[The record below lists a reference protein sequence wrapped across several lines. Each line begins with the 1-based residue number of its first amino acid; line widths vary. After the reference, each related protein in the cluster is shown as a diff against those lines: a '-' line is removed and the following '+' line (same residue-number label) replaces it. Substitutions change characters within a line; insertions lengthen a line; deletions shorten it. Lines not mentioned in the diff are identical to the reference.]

1 MVYDVIVYV
10 DYDGKSKVAV
20 VPCKKKNPPNET
32 PDTPKAYNPFTGEY
46 E

>member
-1 MVYDVIVYV
+1 MVYDVTVYV
-10 DYDGKSKVAV
+10 DYDGKQKVAV
-20 VPCKKKNPPNET
+20 APCKKKNPQRVT

>member
-10 DYDGKSKVAV
+10 DYDGKQKVAV
-20 VPCKKKNPPNET
+20 APCKKKNPQNNAQ
-32 PDTPKAYNPFTGEY
+32 DPKAYNPFTGEY